1 MAGEAS
7 FELFSGITVQGVAST
22 QTVGT
27 TDAALLNVANLGVAG
42 LGAAGSPGSGDVKLP
57 IIEVVGG
64 GQGVAVTLGA
74 LDVSGQGIAGE
85 VGDSASGGIAL
96 STTIQPVGSGVT
108 GRVGRGSVNLGSLD
122 VWANSHDNL
131 SELVPLDVTAQ
142 GAVGYVGTL
151 EIEFQPFGVEGSG
164 KTEILGRGTIN
175 LGSVFI
181 SGQGLRE
188 SEGVGSVG
196 LRRLIVSGNGL
207 VGRVGTG
214 SIELPLLEIESA
226 GAAKVIGSAYV
237 EIYPLQVDGF
247 GETEVLAPVF
257 KTITLNTR
265 INAASEYTN
274 FGYNSVC
281 EFNGMHLVASES
293 GIFAIAGDTDN
304 STKIVSKVKS
314 GITDLDSTEY
324 KRISQF
330 YIHGTMD
337 SGLILS
343 LTTEDGEERKYQV
356 TQENERVKVLRYLTG
371 RGVYSRNWQ
380 WGLEGRFRVDQL
392 AMEVESLP
400 RRIR

>member
-1 MAGEAS
+1 MAGDAS
-7 FELFSGITVQGVAST
+7 FEIFSSITALGGGLTELVGATDTDGFFYALQVSGEGVSSS
-22 QTVGT
+22 VG
-27 TDAALLNVANLGVAG
+27 V
-42 LGAAGSPGSGDVKLP
+42 GAVTILDLQVT
-57 IIEVVGG
+57 GG
-64 GQGVAVTLGA
+64 GQGVAATLGA
-74 LDVSGQGIAGE
+74 LVVLGQGIAGE
-85 VGDSASGGIAL
+85 IGESAVGGIAPI
-96 STTIQPVGSGVT
+96 TTIQPVGFGVT
-108 GRVGRGSVNLGSLD
+108 GRVGKGSVSIGGLD
-122 VWANSHDNL
+122 VWANSHENL
-131 SELVPLDVTAQ
+131 SELSPLDITAQ
-142 GAVGYVGTL
+142 GSVGHVGTL
-151 EIEFQPFGVEGSG
+151 EIEIQPFGVEGSG

-175 LGSVFI
+175 LGSVFV

-281 EFNGMHLVASES
+281 EFNGMHLVASEE

-304 STKIVSKVKS
+304 STKIVSRVKS
-314 GITDLDSTEY
+314 GISDLDSTEY

-337 SGLILS
+337 SGLVLS

-392 AMEVESLP
+392 AMEVEPLP

>member
-1 MAGEAS
+1 MAGDAS
-7 FELFSGITVQGVAST
+7 FELFSGITALGGGFTELVGATGTDGLFYALQVSGEGVSSS
-22 QTVGT
+22 VG
-27 TDAALLNVANLGVAG
+27 V
-42 LGAAGSPGSGDVKLP
+42 GAVTILDLQVT
-57 IIEVVGG
+57 GG
-64 GQGVAVTLGA
+64 GQGVAATLGA
-74 LDVSGQGIAGE
+74 LVVLGQGIVGE
-85 VGDSASGGIAL
+85 VGGSAIGGVAPI
-96 STTIQPVGSGVT
+96 TTIQPVGSGVT
-108 GRVGRGSVNLGSLD
+108 GRVGKGSVSIGGLD
-122 VWANSHDNL
+122 VWANSHENL
-131 SELVPLDVTAQ
+131 SELSPLDIAAQ
-142 GAVGYVGTL
+142 GSVGYVGTL
-151 EIEFQPFGVEGSG
+151 EIEIQPFGVEGSG

-175 LGSVFI
+175 LGSVFV

-281 EFNGMHLVASES
+281 EFNGMHLVASEE

-304 STKIVSKVKS
+304 STKIVSRVKS
-314 GITDLDSTEY
+314 GISDLDSTEY

-337 SGLILS
+337 SGLVLS

-392 AMEVESLP
+392 AMEVEPLP

>member
-1 MAGEAS
+1 MAGDAS
-7 FELFSGITVQGVAST
+7 FDIFSGITALGGGLTELVGATDTDGFFFALQVSGEGVSSS
-22 QTVGT
+22 VG
-27 TDAALLNVANLGVAG
+27 V
-42 LGAAGSPGSGDVKLP
+42 GAVTILDLQVT
-57 IIEVVGG
+57 GG
-64 GQGVAVTLGA
+64 GQDVAVTLGA

-85 VGDSASGGIAL
+85 VGDSAVGGVAPI
-96 STTIQPVGSGVT
+96 TTIQPVGVGIT
-108 GRVGRGSVNLGSLD
+108 GRVGRGSINLGNLD

-131 SELVPLDVTAQ
+131 SELAPVDVTAQ
-142 GAVGYVGTL
+142 GSVGHVGTL
-151 EIEFQPFGVEGSG
+151 EIEIQPFGVEGSG
-164 KTEILGRGTIN
+164 KTEILGRGTIT
-175 LGSVFI
+175 LGSVFV

-281 EFNGMHLVASES
+281 EFNGMHLVASEE

-304 STKIVSKVKS
+304 STKIVSRVKS
-314 GITDLDSTEY
+314 GISDLDSTEY

-337 SGLILS
+337 SGLVLS

-392 AMEVESLP
+392 AMEVEPLP

>member
-1 MAGEAS
+1 MAGDAS
-7 FELFSGITVQGVAST
+7 FDIFSGISALGGGLTELVGATDTDGFFFALQVSGEGVSSS
-22 QTVGT
+22 VG
-27 TDAALLNVANLGVAG
+27 V
-42 LGAAGSPGSGDVKLP
+42 GAVTILDLQVT
-57 IIEVVGG
+57 GG
-64 GQGVAVTLGA
+64 GQDVAVTLGA
-74 LDVSGQGIAGE
+74 LDVSAQGIAGE
-85 VGDSASGGIAL
+85 VGDSAVGGIAPI
-96 STTIQPVGSGVT
+96 TTIQPVGLGIT
-108 GRVGRGSVNLGSLD
+108 GRVGRGFISLGNLGI
-122 VWANSHDNL
+122 WANSHDNL
-131 SELVPLDVTAQ
+131 SELAPVDVTAQ
-142 GAVGYVGTL
+142 GSVGHVGTL
-151 EIEFQPFGVEGSG
+151 EIEIQPFGVEGSG
-164 KTEILGRGTIN
+164 RTEILGRGTIN
-175 LGSVFI
+175 LGSVFV
-181 SGQGLRE
+181 SGQGLGE

-196 LRRLIVSGNGL
+196 FRRLIVSGNGL

-214 SIELPLLEIESA
+214 SIEIPFLDIESA
-226 GAAKVIGSAYV
+226 GAAKVIGSAYI
-237 EIYPLQVDGF
+237 EIYPLNVDGF

-274 FGYNSVC
+274 FGFNSMC
-281 EFNGMHLVASES
+281 AFNGMHLVASEA

-337 SGLILS
+337 SGLVLS

-356 TQENERVKVLRYLTG
+356 TQENERVKVLRFLTG

-392 AMEVESLP
+392 AMEVEPLP

>member
-1 MAGEAS
+1 M
-7 FELFSGITVQGVAST
+7 
-22 QTVGT
+22 
-27 TDAALLNVANLGVAG
+27 
-42 LGAAGSPGSGDVKLP
+42 
-57 IIEVVGG
+57 
-64 GQGVAVTLGA
+64 
-74 LDVSGQGIAGE
+74 
-85 VGDSASGGIAL
+85 
-96 STTIQPVGSGVT
+96 
-108 GRVGRGSVNLGSLD
+108 
-122 VWANSHDNL
+122 
-131 SELVPLDVTAQ
+131 
-142 GAVGYVGTL
+142 GYVGTL

-175 LGSVFI
+175 LGSVFV

-226 GAAKVIGSAYV
+226 GSAKVIGSAYV

-247 GETEVLAPVF
+247 GETEILAPVF
-257 KTITLNTR
+257 RTITLNTR

-281 EFNGMHLVASES
+281 EFNGMHLVASEE

-392 AMEVESLP
+392 AMEVEPLP

>member
-1 MAGEAS
+1 MAGDAS
-7 FELFSGITVQGVAST
+7 FEIFSVITVFGVGYTEIIGASDESAPLLVAL
-22 QTVGT
+22 QVSGVGVT
-27 TDAALLNVANLGVAG
+27 ASAGTGVVQIPMFKVAA
-42 LGAAGSPGSGDVKLP
+42 
-57 IIEVVGG
+57 G
-64 GQGVAVTLGA
+64 GQGVTVSLGA

-96 STTIQPVGSGVT
+96 STTIQPVGLGIA
-108 GRVGRGSVNLGSLD
+108 GRVGRGSISLGGLD

-131 SELVPLDVTAQ
+131 SELAPVDVTAQ
-142 GAVGYVGTL
+142 GSVGYVGTL

-175 LGSVFI
+175 LGSVFV

-188 SEGVGSVG
+188 SEGIGSVG

-207 VGRVGTG
+207 VGRVGSG
-214 SIELPLLEIESA
+214 SIEIPFLDIESA
-226 GAAKVIGSAYV
+226 GSAKVIGSAYV

-247 GETEVLAPVF
+247 GETEILAPVF
-257 KTITLNTR
+257 RTITLNTR

-274 FGYNSVC
+274 FGFNSMCV
-281 EFNGMHLVASES
+281 FNGMHLVASEA
-293 GIFAIAGDTDN
+293 GIYAVAGDTDDGVAIT
-304 STKIVSKVKS
+304 SRVKS

-324 KRISQF
+324 KRISQL

-337 SGLILS
+337 SGLTLS
-343 LTTEDGEERKYQV
+343 LTTEDGEERKYRV
-356 TQENERVKVLRYLTG
+356 TQENERVKVLRFLTG

-380 WGLEGRFRVDQL
+380 WGLEGRFKVEQL
-392 AMEVESLP
+392 AMEVEPLP